1 MQVNA
6 SELRTISLALCLE
19 EMACANAS
27 KTGGKASAEQIG
39 PAQREAALLSA
50 MHQARQRRQHHKK
63 APPADAPLQVQEVL
77 LDYSSALVA
86 QASQNQPAIAD
97 LHHGGSPWG
106 GWAIAFPAASLL
118 LGLVTDRLASLERMD
133 LLSPPLLLLVL
144 WNFLTYTIL
153 AWRTLR
159 RQAPNNPNGWLQA
172 PALRGLLAGRFMGRV
187 SAGGWVRRLAQQFQ
201 QRWFKASARLWHLR
215 LQQVLHLCA
224 AAWAGGL
231 VLSLLLRGLVVE
243 YQVGWASTFLD
254 AGQVHSILNAL
265 FWPLY
270 LLLPIEPFSLQDIV
284 ATQNFAQTGVA
295 GSRWVWLYAGLL
307 GLTVILPR
315 LILASFSRWRSQ
327 HWHTQL
333 DLQDPALQPLRQ
345 ALPLHLHLGLMNA
358 SPHQV
363 STLQHWLDWHA
374 RQTPAESEAAPV
386 HSHSPRGDRLVLHPY
401 TPAEAASATNAAATS
416 ATQPAV
422 QAVLA
427 LDGAHLGLPPPE
439 WQNAPALNLPWASF
453 AHSWVQEHLC
463 FERLSS
469 LLPDLA
475 PGITRI
481 AQAWQHSNQQRFE
494 QASALLAQHL
504 RYWHSKAPSHSSHD
518 AQASQGYAHDYALAL
533 EQLRAQLRHLHDFAD
548 NQSPSLV
555 AQWQLPTHGPALEAP
570 TNAQAQQAPSSPL
583 NDGTLRAVGTSAGA
597 AAGAAA
603 GAKAGAMIDIG
614 TGGLSLGLGTA
625 AGAVLGGATAW
636 VMQDLLGKKKEEG
649 HNTPAQT
656 EPAPN
661 VPATPDAALS
671 EGQDAEPATTTT
683 AITHYAPVSAT
694 LLQQQQLLLACLQYL
709 EIAHQGRMSTTDLAQ
724 WLEQWR
730 LQLQEQLQTHWP
742 QWQAHLS
749 QSIAQQQRPEPL
761 AAALE
766 QLLHQRL
773 EADFTPAQA

>member
-6 SELRTISLALCLE
+6 SQLRTISLALCLE

-27 KTGGKASAEQIG
+27 KTGSKANAEPIG
-39 PAQREAALLSA
+39 AAQREAALLSA
-50 MHQARQRRQHHKK
+50 MHQARQRRSSQGKK
-63 APPADAPLQVQEVL
+63 AASAAPADTPLQVQEVL

-86 QASQNQPAIAD
+86 QASQNQPAIAE

-106 GWAIAFPAASLL
+106 WWAIALPAISLV

-144 WNFLTYTIL
+144 WNLLTYLLL
-153 AWRTLR
+153 AWRALR

-254 AGQVHSILNAL
+254 AGQVHSILNTL

-295 GSRWVWLYAGLL
+295 GSRWVWLYAGLV

-315 LILASFSRWRSQ
+315 LMLASLTRWRSQ
-327 HWHTQL
+327 HWRTPL
-333 DLQDPALQPLRQ
+333 DLEDKALLPLRQ

-358 SPHQV
+358 SPGQTD
-363 STLQHWLDWHA
+363 TLQHWLDWHA
-374 RQTPAESEAAPV
+374 RQTPAESEAAPT

-401 TPAEAASATNAAATS
+401 TPADTADATNAAAPS
-416 ATQPAV
+416 APHQPQPQPQV

-463 FERLSS
+463 FERLAS
-469 LLPDLA
+469 LLPELA

-481 AQAWQHSNQQRFE
+481 AQAWQHSNQQRFA
-494 QASALLAQHL
+494 QASTMLAHHL
-504 RYWHSKAPSHSSHD
+504 HYWHGKAPNHSSHD
-518 AQASQGYAHDYALAL
+518 AQASQGYAHDYAQAL
-533 EQLRAQLRHLHDFAD
+533 EQLRAQLRHLHDFVD

-570 TNAQAQQAPSSPL
+570 AHPQAQTQAQAHPQGQLPKPPAL
-583 NDGTLRAVGTSAGA
+583 NDGTLRAVSTSAGA

-625 AGAVLGGATAW
+625 AGAMLGGATAW
-636 VMQDLLGKKKEEG
+636 VMQDLLGKKKEG
-649 HNTPAQT
+649 DSSHQPHTAQVQ
-656 EPAPN
+656 A
-661 VPATPDAALS
+661 
-671 EGQDAEPATTTT
+671 
-683 AITHYAPVSAT
+683 
-694 LLQQQQLLLACLQYL
+694 
-709 EIAHQGRMSTTDLAQ
+709 GRP
-724 WLEQWR
+724 R
-730 LQLQEQLQTHWP
+730 G
-742 QWQAHLS
+742 
-749 QSIAQQQRPEPL
+749 RGGG
-761 AAALE
+761 AAA
-766 QLLHQRL
+766 
-773 EADFTPAQA
+773 AAG